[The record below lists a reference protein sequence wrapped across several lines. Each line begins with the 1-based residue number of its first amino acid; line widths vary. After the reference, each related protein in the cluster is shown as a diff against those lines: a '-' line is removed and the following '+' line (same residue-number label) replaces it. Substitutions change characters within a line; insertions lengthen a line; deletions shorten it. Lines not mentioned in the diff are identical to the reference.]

1 MIVLSYDIKIYERIH
16 PSEEVLQGKRIETV
30 EMETIRDLTE
40 GQMEAITTVFHRH
53 SISHLVKN
61 LKTGEVRT
69 VSFGQTV
76 IPTP

>member
-1 MIVLSYDIKIYERIH
+1 MILSYDIKIYERIH
-16 PSEEVLQGKRIETV
+16 PSEEILHGKRIETV

-40 GQMEAITTVFHRH
+40 GQMEAITTVLHRH

-69 VSFGQTV
+69 ASFGQTV
-76 IPTP
+76 IPNP